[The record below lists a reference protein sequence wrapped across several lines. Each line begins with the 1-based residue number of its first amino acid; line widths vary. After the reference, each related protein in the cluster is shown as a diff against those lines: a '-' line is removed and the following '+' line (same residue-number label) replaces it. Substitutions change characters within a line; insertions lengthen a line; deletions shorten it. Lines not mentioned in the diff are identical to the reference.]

1 MSYRLGQRDLV
12 TGVWKLEGSGKMP
25 DNLASCFTEKIAH
38 HERVPSLLPIFF
50 FFLPSGCAAQPVGS
64 QFLDQGLNPG
74 HGSESPES

>member
-38 HERVPSLLPIFF
+38 HEQRPSLLPIFF
-50 FFLPSGCAAQPVGS
+50 FFFCLLVVLHSLWDLS
-64 QFLDQGLNPG
+64 SWTRD
-74 HGSESPES
+74 